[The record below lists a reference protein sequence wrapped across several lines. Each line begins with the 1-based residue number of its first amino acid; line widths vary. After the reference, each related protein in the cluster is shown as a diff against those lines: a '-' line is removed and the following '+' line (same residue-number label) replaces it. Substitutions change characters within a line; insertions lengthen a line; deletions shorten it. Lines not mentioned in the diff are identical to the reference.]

1 MIKPSEKIFL
11 ALIMVTFL
19 LPAPL
24 ALWIHRAKLGPQFNW
39 FDRANP
45 GPQFDWIANQTLYG
59 VTMKSDL
66 PSVSLAGWLSGD
78 LQKGLNTLVSE
89 NIAGRELLIRIFNQ
103 TLYSAF
109 HKSYMMLE
117 MIIPGKHG
125 DLFERNYL
133 EVYGRRDEPLPNSE
147 AEALVVMMK
156 YLSERLRELG
166 SCFVFVIT
174 PSKATICPEDIPDR
188 YLPKSEGRERRLT
201 NYEVLV
207 PLLQKYRV
215 PYVDGREI
223 TLEHKGAFPV
233 PAYPKTGTHWTRAVA
248 FFTTAALLK
257 TIERESGRK
266 MPQLSESVE
275 SIDHRP
281 DSRPIPANPEQRRT
295 GKIPIESDSVD
306 DDLFKLLNLIQKPNQ
321 RYLHAS
327 FQIPEG
333 WQKKSGV
340 LTIVGGSYMSA
351 ILDSLDSAKVFER
364 MNHYSYFRDSRHR
377 FPDNVLDP
385 VDENAIPWKEDF
397 WNTTAVVLE
406 ANEEAM
412 ARRHLPAFLMATL
425 AALQQH
431 EPQQR
436 AADDPPRPL
445 SWGFGAG
452 ENGSAL
458 AKKGFNAPEHQLTWI
473 SGHDAEIDLPS
484 PAKNTE
490 LQLILEAT
498 PFLGDGAAERIVKVE
513 ANGIPVGTLDLV
525 DPSVQFYSLTI
536 KAAANTAPSLKLHFS
551 LSPAPIPASLPEI
564 GLARLALVPIKLPV
578 SREAAVNRATV
589 MNQE

>member
-1 MIKPSEKIFL
+1 MIKLSEKLFL
-11 ALIMVTFL
+11 ALIIVTFL

-24 ALWIHRAKLGPQFNW
+24 TLWIHRVKLWQQLLGNAEYAQE
-39 FDRANP
+39 RRGTSAT
-45 GPQFDWIANQTLYG
+45 DWIANRTLYG
-59 VTMKSDL
+59 VTIKSDL
-66 PSVSLAGWLSGD
+66 PSVSLAGWLNGY

-89 NIAGRELLIRIFNQ
+89 NFAGRELLIRIFNQ

-109 HKSYMMLE
+109 HKSYMYFE

-133 EVYGRRDEPLPNSE
+133 AVYGRFDEPIPDAE

-156 YLSERLRELG
+156 YLSERLKELG

-174 PSKATICPEDIPDR
+174 PSKATIYSEDIPDR
-188 YLPKSEGRERRLT
+188 YLANSNSRERRLT

-223 TLEHKGAFPV
+223 TLDHKGTFPV
-233 PAYPKTGTHWTRAVA
+233 RAYPKTGTHWTRAVA
-248 FFTTAALLK
+248 FFTTTALLK
-257 TIERESGRK
+257 TIERESGRE

-275 SIDHRP
+275 SIDRRP
-281 DSRPIPANPEQRRT
+281 DSRPIPADAEQRRA
-295 GKIPIESDSVD
+295 GKIPVEADSVD

-333 WQKKSGV
+333 GPKRIGT
-340 LTIVGGSYMSA
+340 LTIVGGSYVSA
-351 ILDSLDSAKVFER
+351 ILDSLVSANVFER
-364 MNHYSYFRDSRHR
+364 INHYSYFRDSRHR
-377 FPDNVLDP
+377 LPDNILDP
-385 VDENAIPWKEDF
+385 VDENAIPWEEDF
-397 WNTTAVVLE
+397 WNTRAVVLE

-425 AALQQH
+425 AALQQNTPQ
-431 EPQQR
+431 EP
-436 AADDPPRPL
+436 DDPPRPL

-452 ENGSAL
+452 ESGSAL
-458 AKKGFNAPEHQLTWI
+458 AKKGFNSPEHQLTWI

-490 LQLILEAT
+490 LQLILEVT
-498 PFLGDGAAERIVKVE
+498 PFPGDGAAERIVKLE
-513 ANGIPVGTLDLV
+513 ANGIPVGALDLV

-551 LSPAPIPASLPEI
+551 LSPAPSDGRLPEI
-564 GLARLALVPIKLPV
+564 GLARLALVPIKLPA
-578 SREAAVNRATV
+578 SPEAGVTV
-589 MNQE
+589 K

>member
-39 FDRANP
+39 FHRANL
-45 GPQFDWIANQTLYG
+45 GPRFDWIANQTLDG

-78 LQKGLNTLVSE
+78 LQKGFNTLVSE

-109 HKSYMMLE
+109 HKSYMYSE
-117 MIIPGKHG
+117 KIIAGRHG
-125 DLFERNYL
+125 DLFERRYL
-133 EVYGRRDEPLPNSE
+133 EVHGRFDEPLPNAE

-156 YLSERLRELG
+156 YLSERLKELG

-174 PSKATICPEDIPDR
+174 PSKATIYPEDIPDR

-257 TIERESGRK
+257 TIEQESGRK

-275 SIDHRP
+275 SIDRHP
-281 DSRPIPANPEQRRT
+281 DF
-295 GKIPIESDSVD
+295 VD

-340 LTIVGGSYMSA
+340 LTIVGGSYMKA

-397 WNTTAVVLE
+397 WNTTAVALE

-431 EPQQR
+431 EPQPR

-458 AKKGFNAPEHQLTWI
+458 AKEGFNAPEHQLTWI

-513 ANGIPVGTLDLV
+513 ANGIPVRTLDLV

>member
-11 ALIMVTFL
+11 ALIIVTFL

-24 ALWIHRAKLGPQFNW
+24 SALDPWLALNV
-39 FDRANP
+39 AT
-45 GPQFDWIANQTLYG
+45 PQFDWIANRTLSG
-59 VTMKSDL
+59 ITIKNDL
-66 PSVSLAGWLSGD
+66 PSVSLASWLSGD

-89 NIAGRELLIRIFNQ
+89 NFAGRELLIRIYNQ
-103 TLYSAF
+103 TLYSVF
-109 HKSYMMLE
+109 HKSYMYFE

-125 DLFERNYL
+125 NLFERNYL
-133 EVYGRRDEPLPNSE
+133 AVYGRFDEPIPNAE

-156 YLSERLRELG
+156 YLSERLKELG

-174 PSKATICPEDIPDR
+174 PSKATIYPEDIPDR
-188 YLPKSEGRERRLT
+188 FLAKSESRERRPT

-223 TLEHKGAFPV
+223 TLDHKGAFPV
-233 PAYPKTGTHWTRAVA
+233 RAFPKTGTHWTRAVA

-257 TIERESGRK
+257 TIERESGRE

-275 SIDHRP
+275 SIDRRP
-281 DSRPIPANPEQRRT
+281 DYL
-295 GKIPIESDSVD
+295 D
-306 DDLFKLLNLIQKPNQ
+306 DDLFNLLNLIQKPNQ
-321 RYLHAS
+321 RYLHPN

-333 WQKKSGV
+333 WSRSIGT
-340 LTIVGGSYMSA
+340 LTIVGGSFVST
-351 ILDSLDSAKVFER
+351 IRDSLATANVFER
-364 MNHYSYFRDSRHR
+364 INHYSYFRDSRYR
-377 FPDNVLDP
+377 LPDNILDP

-397 WNTTAVVLE
+397 WNTRAVVLE

-412 ARRHLPAFLMATL
+412 ARRHLPAFLMAAL
-425 AALQQH
+425 AALQQ
-431 EPQQR
+431 ERPQER
-436 AADDPPRPL
+436 GDDDPPRPL
-445 SWGFGAG
+445 SWGFGAS

-458 AKKGFNAPEHQLTWI
+458 AKKGFGSPEHQLTWI
-473 SGHDAEIDLPS
+473 SGPDAEIDLPS
-484 PAKNTE
+484 PAENSE
-490 LQLILEAT
+490 LQLILEAM

-513 ANGIPVGTLDLV
+513 ANGIPVGALDLV

-551 LSPAPIPASLPEI
+551 LSPAPSDGRLPEI
-564 GLARLALVPIKLPV
+564 GLARLALVPIKLPA
-578 SREAAVNRATV
+578 SRAAAENCATV
-589 MNQE
+589 MNRE

>member
-1 MIKPSEKIFL
+1 MIKLSEKLFL
-11 ALIMVTFL
+11 ALIIVTLL

-24 ALWIHRAKLGPQFNW
+24 TLWIHREKLGQHLLPARLTRLI
-39 FDRANP
+39 DRVKL
-45 GPQFDWIANQTLYG
+45 GPQFDWIANRTLYG
-59 VTMKSDL
+59 VTIKNDL
-66 PSVSLAGWLSGD
+66 PSVSLASWMSGD

-89 NIAGRELLIRIFNQ
+89 NFAGRELLVRIFNQ

-109 HKSYMMLE
+109 HKSYMYFE

-125 DLFERNYL
+125 DLFERRYL
-133 EVYGRRDEPLPNSE
+133 EVYGRFDEPIPNAE

-156 YLSERLRELG
+156 YLSERLKELG
-166 SCFVFVIT
+166 SSFVFVIT
-174 PSKATICPEDIPDR
+174 PSKATIYPEDIPDR
-188 YLPKSEGRERRLT
+188 FLAKSESRERRLT

-223 TLEHKGAFPV
+223 TLDHKGTFPV
-233 PAYPKTGTHWTRAVA
+233 RAYPKTGTHWTRAVA

-257 TIERESGRK
+257 TIERESGRE
-266 MPQLSESVE
+266 MPRLSESVE
-275 SIDHRP
+275 SIDGRP
-281 DSRPIPANPEQRRT
+281 DY
-295 GKIPIESDSVD
+295 VD
-306 DDLFKLLNLIQKPNQ
+306 DDLFKLLNLIQRPNQ
-321 RYLHAS
+321 RYLHPS

-340 LTIVGGSYMSA
+340 LTIVGGSYVSA
-351 ILDSLDSAKVFER
+351 ILDSLASADVFER
-364 MNHYSYFRDSRHR
+364 INHYGYFRDSRHR
-377 FPDNVLDP
+377 LPDNTLDP

-397 WNTTAVVLE
+397 WNTRAVVLE

-425 AALQQH
+425 AALQQNSPQ
-431 EPQQR
+431 EPGL
-436 AADDPPRPL
+436 DDPPRPL

-458 AKKGFNAPEHQLTWI
+458 AKKGFGSPQHQLTWI

-490 LQLILEAT
+490 LELILEAM

-513 ANGIPVGTLDLV
+513 ANGIPVGAVELV
-525 DPSVQFYSLTI
+525 DPSVQFYSLAV

-551 LSPAPIPASLPEI
+551 LSPAPNPATLPEI
-564 GLARLALVPIKLPV
+564 GLARLALVPIKLPL
-578 SREAAVNRATV
+578 SREAAGNHATV
-589 MNQE
+589 MSRE